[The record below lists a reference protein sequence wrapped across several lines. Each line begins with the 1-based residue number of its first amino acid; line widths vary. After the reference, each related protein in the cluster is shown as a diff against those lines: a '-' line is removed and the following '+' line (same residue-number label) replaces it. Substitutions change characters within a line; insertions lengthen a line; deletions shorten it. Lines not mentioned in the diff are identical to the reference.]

1 MRCSTDNSRD
11 RFRLKETNQTTEI
24 MSMLKEDY
32 IKRMTPLLSPIHYQ
46 MYFQGILKI
55 STSRRTLWDSSQR
68 HSQDSENI

>member
-1 MRCSTDNSRD
+1 MKCVAQLTI
-11 RFRLKETNQTTEI
+11 LETVSDWKRQTTEI

-32 IKRMTPLLSPIHYQ
+32 IKRMTPLLSLIHYQ

-68 HSQDSENI
+68 HS